1 MYISRTRTHS
11 LQMTRRDGAE
21 RIALM
26 FSCQHNIGLIL
37 VRQFMT
43 KITFSTNH
51 RHTGY
56 ICNILT
62 MSNLCEL
69 TSAAK
74 PKPLLS
80 HLAPL
85 PILSTDHFL
94 VVHPHSSHFLSPD
107 PKSGSFSIATPSFFV
122 QRSSSLSSY
131 SIYKTSFA
139 KTA

>member
-1 MYISRTRTHS
+1 MYISRTRMHS

-21 RIALM
+21 RMALM

-80 HLAPL
+80 QLAPL

-94 VVHPHSSHFLSPD
+94 VVNPRSSHFLSPD
-107 PKSGSFSIATPSFFV
+107 PKSGPFSIATPSFFCPMV
-122 QRSSSLSSY
+122 
-131 SIYKTSFA
+131 IFA
-139 KTA
+139 E